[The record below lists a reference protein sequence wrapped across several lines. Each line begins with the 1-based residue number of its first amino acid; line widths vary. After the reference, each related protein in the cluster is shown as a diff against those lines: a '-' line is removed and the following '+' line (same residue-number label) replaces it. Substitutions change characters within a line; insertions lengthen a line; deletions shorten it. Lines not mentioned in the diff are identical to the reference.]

1 MEHPNELPFDY
12 LNGKSK
18 KMGPGGVLTKE
29 KDAAMIAW
37 ILTMQECGLSITLQQ
52 LKMKVAK

>member
-1 MEHPNELPFDY
+1 MEHPNELPFNY

-18 KMGPGGVLTKE
+18 KMGLRDVAE
-29 KDAAMIAW
+29 DVAMIAW

-52 LKMKVAK
+52 LKMKVA

>member
-1 MEHPNELPFDY
+1 

-18 KMGPGGVLTKE
+18 KMGPRGVLTKE
-29 KDAAMIAW
+29 EDVAMIAW

-52 LKMKVAK
+52 LKMKVAE

>member
-18 KMGPGGVLTKE
+18 EMGPRGVLTKKE
-29 KDAAMIAW
+29 DAAMITW
-37 ILTMQECGLSITLQQ
+37 ILTMQECGLSITLEQ
-52 LKMKVAK
+52 LKMKVT